1 MNYNNKY
8 QQRFQSG
15 SLDSQPTGGYRINR
29 LSSHGVAPS
38 TQQNQLGTSA
48 QSHYSPVNANTKQR
62 KPPLPA
68 PFMQKVERNG
78 LGFTQTNQQQM
89 FQQEK
94 YIADQ
99 ILQYQV
105 KHPHQIS

>member
-1 MNYNNKY
+1 
-8 QQRFQSG
+8 
-15 SLDSQPTGGYRINR
+15 
-29 LSSHGVAPS
+29 
-38 TQQNQLGTSA
+38 
-48 QSHYSPVNANTKQR
+48 
-62 KPPLPA
+62 
-68 PFMQKVERNG
+68 MQKVERSG